1 MEFLQN
7 IVLEVPLWHMA
18 LLLVIMIVCLA
29 FGRYLPGLMGAIL
42 FIMYWGYFYNLDKLL
57 MQSFEFN
64 YFTICFITTGV
75 INAILV
81 LILFIYVFSLK
92 D

>member
-42 FIMYWGYFYNLDKLL
+42 FIMYWGYFYNLDKFLI
-57 MQSFEFN
+57 QSFEFN
-64 YFTICFITTGV
+64 YFTICFILTGG